1 MGSVCMAVD
10 ENPGR
15 RSCSL
20 GGAGPR
26 SGARSS
32 IATLTFARVGSNGNK
47 IKAGTV
53 PRPQCGDQR
62 KATPT
67 S

>member
-15 RSCSL
+15 RSYSL

-26 SGARSS
+26 SNAPSS

-47 IKAGTV
+47 IKAGKV
-53 PRPQCGDQR
+53 PRPQSGDQG
-62 KATPT
+62 KAPPT